1 MLIRKLSQK
10 LIGAKTNSKYLIGYL
25 DEVIRLLVLI
35 IPKMS
40 GYVTTIKVK
49 DGDKDKNNKL
59 LSFGID
65 DVKLLE
71 EYEAI
76 RSYFK
81 IEDSKNIELNAL
93 PVCDDRYIKTKIRT
107 YDDKVYSNFRGLI
120 VPKDYIECESFRV
133 ISIDSLLLYQHKCYL
148 QVYLD
153 TCTYII
159 ANKQITGYLDD
170 NLFKT

>member
-1 MLIRKLSQK
+1 
-10 LIGAKTNSKYLIGYL
+10 
-25 DEVIRLLVLI
+25 
-35 IPKMS
+35 MS

-65 DVKLLE
+65 DKKLLE
-71 EYEAI
+71 EYETI

-107 YDDKVYSNFRGLI
+107 YDDKVYSNFRG
-120 VPKDYIECESFRV
+120 KR
-133 ISIDSLLLYQHKCYL
+133 LYRM
-148 QVYLD
+148 
-153 TCTYII
+153 
-159 ANKQITGYLDD
+159 
-170 NLFKT
+170 